1 MSTASAESA
10 SHESSAAA
18 SVGPIRHVVLVRFK
32 RNLPELQIEGVEAH
46 FRMLPKKIDVI
57 QSAECGTNISRERM
71 NDRYSHCFTV
81 TFADEA
87 GRDAFVEHPTRAAFM
102 SVLRPKADRFIIF
115 EFAGGA

>member
-1 MSTASAESA
+1 MES
-10 SHESSAAA
+10 
-18 SVGPIRHVVLVRFK
+18 
-32 RNLPELQIEGVEAH
+32 VEAH

-57 QSAECGTNISRERM
+57 QSAECGMNISRERM

-87 GRDAFVEHPTRAAFM
+87 ARDAFIEHPTRAAFM

-115 EFAGGA
+115 EFAGGV